1 MRGFTFALAAF
12 ASCVA
17 ADGHTPED
25 QIAKAM
31 DEMNAAMANGDG
43 EMSQEETIQW
53 VLDNFVEE
61 KDHEIVRAKINEI
74 VAKVDQLE
82 EDAGELAQAAQKTA
96 ETGQE
101 LVDTVQDLFMSDNAT
116 YVQAGAV
123 AFAALTLATV

>member
-82 EDAGELAQAAQKTA
+82 EDAGELA
-96 ETGQE
+96 
-101 LVDTVQDLFMSDNAT
+101 
-116 YVQAGAV
+116 
-123 AFAALTLATV
+123 